1 MKIPQLADPWTL
13 YTSLRGRI
21 SRKTYWLWF
30 ALPIAVL
37 NILSGVLDSALG
49 TYVVDSEAG
58 YVSVIMGLLV
68 VWPGLVGMVKRL
80 HDRDKTGKH
89 LAALYG
95 SLITA
100 AILVMVII
108 LRNPQSIS
116 AAEIDWR
123 MFSPMLVWS
132 LYFMY
137 LSISIGFLRGTD
149 GPNRYGPD
157 PLGESIGARVDA
169 KLSGVAAGFRTEASN
184 QNYPSIAQ
192 SWGILGIMIASA
204 VLLIPVT
211 LLFEIN
217 VPMSIGTITLVGTL
231 IGTGVPCWIVYG
243 IRKKKTNIDSFNL
256 TIENPR
262 IIPLIVLAAIPLNL
276 GIAGP
281 LMDLIP
287 MSDFFR
293 NMMLELGSDQGLLM
307 FAALVIAAPI
317 LEELIF
323 RGIMLDGLLKIY
335 SPVKAIVISSL
346 FFGLIHLNPWQ
357 FVGGALVGGFMGWVY
372 YHTRSV
378 LATILIHASFNLTAF
393 SLGYFIDIEVI
404 MDLPYAEV
412 LGGMTNYILFIAG
425 SILITLTCV
434 FFLNKEFKES
444 VPVLLA

>member
-1 MKIPQLADPWTL
+1 
-13 YTSLRGRI
+13 
-21 SRKTYWLWF
+21 
-30 ALPIAVL
+30 
-37 NILSGVLDSALG
+37 
-49 TYVVDSEAG
+49 
-58 YVSVIMGLLV
+58 
-68 VWPGLVGMVKRL
+68 
-80 HDRDKTGKH
+80 
-89 LAALYG
+89 
-95 SLITA
+95 
-100 AILVMVII
+100 
-108 LRNPQSIS
+108 
-116 AAEIDWR
+116 
-123 MFSPMLVWS
+123 MLVWS

-157 PLGESIGARVDA
+157 PLGESMEAWADA
-169 KLSGVAAGFRTEASN
+169 KLSGGAAGFRTEASN

-211 LLFEIN
+211 LIN
-217 VPMSIGTITLVGTL
+217 VPMSVGAITLVGTL
-231 IGTGVPCWIVYG
+231 LGTGVPCWIVHG

-434 FFLNKEFKES
+434 FLLNKEFKES
-444 VPVLLA
+444 APVLLA